1 MAKLD
6 LNNLEKKYFNTPAKI
21 KKIPRNTDD
30 IYQDLLDI
38 FLYIDGITDN
48 SVSGSVITEFL
59 IQNNHIN
66 ITQELFLKRLN
77 NTYHFS
83 SSFKT
88 EIEKEIRKQQRK
100 KMTLSDH
107 WDETLES
114 EPHLI
119 GNFFGWIGII
129 ALSLFIGNCGYKAMN
144 EGQYNHPACSAL
156 GLKSNW
162 NNTKCY

>member
-1 MAKLD
+1 MMTLIYPKVRRNLTNYISISMVIPVS
-6 LNNLEKKYFNTPAKI
+6 LNFV
-21 KKIPRNTDD
+21 
-30 IYQDLLDI
+30 IYQFNRYLILYHNICRYYSTASFRMGLD
-38 FLYIDGITDN
+38 Y
-48 SVSGSVITEFL
+48 
-59 IQNNHIN
+59 
-66 ITQELFLKRLN
+66 
-77 NTYHFS
+77 
-83 SSFKT
+83 
-88 EIEKEIRKQQRK
+88 
-100 KMTLSDH
+100 TLSDH